1 MKKFLAL
8 LLITAMAATL
18 LTGCGGSTST
28 TTAAGATT
36 AAATT
41 AAATTSATAAT
52 TTAATTPANTTGVSY
67 KIGLSI
73 DDLNTEFWMANVQ
86 AIRDRC
92 KELGYQ
98 LVEVVANGDA
108 NKQNEQ
114 VSDLIA
120 QGCQAIIICPN
131 DGAAISSAVDECNAA
146 GIPVIMNNR
155 PCTGDAVPSVQVLS
169 DNTTMAYDEM
179 TWFIKYCKANN
190 LTFDNAVMLIG
201 NLSDENAVQRYDGF
215 NKAIKENPGVVTV
228 AVEINTEWDQSVALA
243 GLQNALKSN
252 ADVDL
257 IIMPSD
263 FLWTPVQSALEE
275 AGKWAKIGEKN
286 SVPCISFDGDVNGMQ
301 MMYDGYDYADAAQAA
316 VGTGIAS
323 VNWATYFINA
333 GAKLDDINQL
343 DPGIICTIENFKD
356 VRESVW
362 GWAGV
367 KQ

>member
-1 MKKFLAL
+1 MMKKLLAL
-8 LLITAMAATL
+8 LLTVSMAVTL

-28 TTAAGATT
+28 TTAATT
-36 AAATT
+36 AAATAAATAATT
-41 AAATTSATAAT
+41 AAATAAADTTTSAK
-52 TTAATTPANTTGVSY
+52 TTGASY

-73 DDLNTEFWMANVQ
+73 DDLNTEFWMANIQ
-86 AIRDRC
+86 AVRDRC
-92 KELGYQ
+92 IELGYE

-114 VSDLIA
+114 VNDLIA

-131 DGAAISSAVDECNAA
+131 DGAAISSAIDECNAA
-146 GIPVIMNNR
+146 GVPVIMNNR

-169 DNTTMAYDEM
+169 DNETMAYDEM
-179 TWFIKYCKANN
+179 TWFIGYCKANN

-201 NLSDENAVQRYDGF
+201 NLSDENAVLRYDGF
-215 NKAIKENPGVVTV
+215 NRAIKDNPGVVTV
-228 AVEINTEWDQSVALA
+228 AAEINTEWDHAVALA

-263 FLWTPVQSALEE
+263 FLWTPVQSALEQVD
-275 AGKWAKIGEKN
+275 KWAKIGEKN
-286 SVPCISFDGDVNGMQ
+286 SVPCISFDGDVSGMQ
-301 MMYDGYDYADAAQAA
+301 MMYDGYSYADAAQAA
-316 VGTGIAS
+316 VGTGIA
-323 VNWATYFINA
+323 VVDWATYFIDG
-333 GAKLDDINQL
+333 GAKLDDVNQL
-343 DPGIICTIENFKD
+343 DSGIICNIENFKE
-356 VRESVW
+356 VRDSVW